1 MLIYSV
7 LPQCFD
13 LISISVKVKVRNLGY
28 WNHTYQSYKLTHL
41 NGLVS
46 LKAHDLLNSINQGDS
61 DEEGSET
68 DEDDN
73 LDDTEGVAEK
83 DDSEAETEDEEDNKE
98 KEVDKKESVSSLIH
112 RKKLC
117 HIFLYNRKTIVNWH
131 LKRVAKKALIERG
144 SRGALASPRNLGP
157 LKKVTNECGDNL

>member
-7 LPQCFD
+7 LPQSFA

-28 WNHTYQSYKLTHL
+28 WNHTYQSYKLAHL

-46 LKAHDLLNSINQGDS
+46 LKAHDLLNSLNQGDS

-73 LDDTEGVAEK
+73 LDDTEEVAEK
-83 DDSEAETEDEEDNKE
+83 DDSETEDEDENKE
-98 KEVDKKESVSSLIH
+98 KVDKKESVSSLIH
-112 RKKLC
+112 RKMLC
-117 HIFLYNRKTIVNWH
+117 HFLLIKKMIVNWQ
-131 LKRVAKKALIERG
+131 LKRVAENSFNWERG
-144 SRGALASPRNLGP
+144 PSGL
-157 LKKVTNECGDNL
+157 